1 MNDLL
6 KNGWMSSISLLS
18 AFCHITLKID
28 AYLLVIFRDI
38 CKKIFFFKNFTTPT
52 CTPNYNVFIQLA
64 SHKISNIQAKNVP
77 RFQPHVHQILA
88 LCASCLICFVVF
100 ISYHCCLS
108 LQFYW

>member
-6 KNGWMSSISLLS
+6 KNGWMSNISLLS

-38 CKKIFFFKNFTTPT
+38 CKKIFFLNFTTPT

-108 LQFYW
+108 LQYY